1 MANPIKGEVAL
12 EVDGKRYTFVLGTY
26 ALAALERRMKMPW
39 PRIFKRASD
48 GDWGIDDVLAVVHC
62 GLLRHH
68 RLLTEENV
76 ADLIDTVGLERI
88 NNMIGEAIKLMQP
101 ESTGAAANE
110 PIPENPTKP
119 GNGHSMI
126 SYPTGS

>member
-1 MANPIKGEVAL
+1 MTNPIKGEVPL
-12 EVDGKRYTFVLGTY
+12 EIGDKRYTFVLGTY

-39 PRIFKRASD
+39 PRIFKRATD
-48 GDWGIDDVLAVVHC
+48 GEWGIDDVLAVVHC

-68 RLLTEENV
+68 RQLTEEQV
-76 ADLIDTVGLERI
+76 ADLIDIAGLDRI
-88 NNMIGEAIKLMQP
+88 NEMIGEAVKLMQP
-101 ESTGAAANE
+101 EGQTTE

-119 GNGHSMI
+119 GNGRSMS